1 MVFEILRAIF
11 DIILTAFVIYGILF
25 LLKGTRAGE
34 IAIGVISLIL
44 LYLLSDYFG
53 LASLNWL
60 MGGFI
65 ANFLLIIVIIF
76 HPDIRRVLATLGR
89 GARLISSA
97 PPHSSKIIEEVIKA
111 VKAMA
116 EKKIGGIIVL
126 EGNTRLDEHLDVG
139 VKMDADV
146 SKELLLSI
154 FSPQSPLHDGAVV
167 IRDEKISMASCF
179 LPLTKNP
186 QLEKTFGSR
195 HRAGIGIT
203 EETDAI
209 AIVVSEERGIIS
221 LAKGGMLMMELD
233 ENGLRKEISA
243 HFRI

>member
-89 GARLISSA
+89 GARLTSSA

-167 IRDEKISMASCF
+167 IRGEKISMASCF